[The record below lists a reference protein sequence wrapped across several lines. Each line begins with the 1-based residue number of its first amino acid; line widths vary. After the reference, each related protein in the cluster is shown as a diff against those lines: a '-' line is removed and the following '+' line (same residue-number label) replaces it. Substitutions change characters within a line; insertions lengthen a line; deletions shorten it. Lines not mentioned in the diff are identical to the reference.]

1 MAMEMA
7 VESMEMDS
15 GGTSPSRQGA
25 RTENSIPRT
34 WLRDGGGYRTFHGG
48 RPIDLGFSRW
58 GLYIDGRAASEG
70 SQGPHTIGPR
80 GLGATHACGWC
91 GRPLAGLWSFFGFP
105 GA

>member
-7 VESMEMDS
+7 IESMEMDS

-25 RTENSIPRT
+25 EIENSIPRT
-34 WLRDGGGYRTFHGG
+34 WLHDGGGYGTFCGG
-48 RPIDLGFSRW
+48 RPIDLGCSHR

-80 GLGATHACGWC
+80 GLGATHA
-91 GRPLAGLWSFFGFP
+91 
-105 GA
+105 